1 MSDVVIGGVMAQ
13 EVEVLTREL
22 AAERA
27 MRKSYE
33 EGITWETS
41 CLGCARSLTLLR
53 ASEERAERAIDA
65 AFARGAEAMR
75 EAAAREIG
83 GFWQIYGSQAEER
96 IRALPLPTSGT
107 APRLVEDPSPEDLAG
122 IERQRAR
129 IAATRPGEF
138 VPKNAAFLAILRAG
152 IAALDAQHATPST
165 GAST

>member
-107 APRLVEDPSPEDLAG
+107 APRLVEDPDPS
-122 IERQRAR
+122 
-129 IAATRPGEF
+129 AAVGT
-138 VPKNAAFLAILRAG
+138 
-152 IAALDAQHATPST
+152 LDAYLAVMDADLCATLTSEAPY
-165 GAST
+165 G